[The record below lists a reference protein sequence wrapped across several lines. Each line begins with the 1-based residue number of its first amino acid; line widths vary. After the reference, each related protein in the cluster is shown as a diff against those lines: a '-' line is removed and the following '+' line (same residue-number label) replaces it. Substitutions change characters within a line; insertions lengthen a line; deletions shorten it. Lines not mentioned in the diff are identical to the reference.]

1 MPQYIPSQ
9 TMAQVGQ
16 YGEGLGNALGG
27 ILAGVPQQRREMAM
41 QLAQMQA
48 MKDQRLQQMQF
59 MQQRQGDLD
68 QYRQDRLGM
77 QQQIGDQ
84 RNAFN
89 QQSLDQR
96 SKYQDAMTMIQG
108 LKAQVEQNSAM
119 GMADR
124 PVHLGNGLFYAPPS
138 QGQAPTAVGAA
149 PAMATSATPGAVAA
163 QPPMQE
169 QNQGLPS
176 GATMIGQTPGGGKL
190 FRMDASQ
197 GLNNPKPATGGQEL
211 INHQKNV
218 EQYMQALSAPKLTQA
233 DPRLLGMLSNQVY
246 NTQSPMSAQQ
256 PQGLPQGSPVSTN
269 TGGVTIKNKQT
280 GQAFIYRGNPQ
291 DIPTNQF
298 DIIQ

>member
-1 MPQYIPSQ
+1 
-9 TMAQVGQ
+9 MAQVGQ

-41 QLAQMQA
+41 QLAQTQA
-48 MKDQRLQQMQF
+48 TKDQYLQQMQL
-59 MQQRQGDLD
+59 MQQRQEDLD
-68 QYRQDRLGM
+68 RYRQDRLGM

-84 RNAFN
+84 KNTFN

-108 LKAQVEQNSAM
+108 LKAQVEANKAA

-163 QPPMQE
+163 QPPMVE

-197 GLNNPKPATGGQEL
+197 GLNTPKPATGGQEL
-211 INHQKNV
+211 ISHQKNV
-218 EQYMQALSAPKLTQA
+218 EQYMQALNAPKLTQV

-269 TGGVTIKNKQT
+269 TGGVTIKDKQT
-280 GQAFIYRGNPQ
+280 GQPFIYRGNPQ

>member
-48 MKDQRLQQMQF
+48 TKDQRLQQMQF

-108 LKAQVEQNSAM
+108 LKAQVEANKAA

-124 PVHLGNGLFYAPPS
+124 LVPLGNGLFYAPPS

-269 TGGVTIKNKQT
+269 TGVTIKNKQT

>member
-1 MPQYIPSQ
+1 
-9 TMAQVGQ
+9 
-16 YGEGLGNALGG
+16 
-27 ILAGVPQQRREMAM
+27 
-41 QLAQMQA
+41 
-48 MKDQRLQQMQF
+48 
-59 MQQRQGDLD
+59 
-68 QYRQDRLGM
+68 
-77 QQQIGDQ
+77 
-84 RNAFN
+84 
-89 QQSLDQR
+89 
-96 SKYQDAMTMIQG
+96 MTMIQG
-108 LKAQVEQNSAM
+108 LKAQVEANKAA

-124 PVHLGNGLFYAPPS
+124 LVPLGNGLFYAPPS